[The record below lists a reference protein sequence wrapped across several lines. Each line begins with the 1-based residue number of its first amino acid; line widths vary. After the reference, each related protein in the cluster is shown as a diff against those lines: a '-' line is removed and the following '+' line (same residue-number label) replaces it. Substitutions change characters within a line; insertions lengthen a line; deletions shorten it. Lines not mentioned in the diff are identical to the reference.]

1 MDLIFGHIVL
11 DVDFRFLLT
20 FDCLDVVELL
30 EEDGRSEAARVP
42 VDRERCGDV
51 VGHIRLDLRS
61 GRHHG

>member
-1 MDLIFGHIVL
+1 MSIFIL
-11 DVDFRFLLT
+11 LLT

-30 EEDGRSEAARVP
+30 EEDARSEAARVP

-51 VGHIRLDLRS
+51 VSHIRLDLRP